1 MDLVDDPS
9 SPNIIALFELP
20 GVKNEN
26 ITLQIKD
33 RRLVVAG
40 NRVDPYSEALAAA
53 TSTVSGPQTQVPPRT
68 SSTEI
73 SQIDPSAA
81 TAASSGSISSP
92 SLTNRSVRELRYGSF
107 FRSIPVPDG
116 IKVRFVLSSPELFRV
131 TNTPIQQSEVNAGI
145 QDGILTVTWPRVP
158 ASARQSVLQMTS
170 VTGGNTSMNPVTSK
184 ATPGAEGTGL
194 NNTMAMVQ

>member
-53 TSTVSGPQTQVPPRT
+53 TSTVSGSQTQVAPRT

-73 SQIDPSAA
+73 PQIDPS
-81 TAASSGSISSP
+81 AASSGSISSP
-92 SLTNRSVRELRYGSF
+92 SLTDRSVRELRYGSF

-158 ASARQSVLQMTS
+158 ASARQSILQMTS
-170 VTGGNTSMNPVTSK
+170 VTGGNTSMNPVASK